1 MRMILKVKSR
11 DADVGRNQKA
21 PGGAWPPE
29 RLRLIAATSYARLAA
44 YRRAGRSLPG
54 QSQHGRG
61 YSAG

>member
-1 MRMILKVKSR
+1 MRMILKVKR
-11 DADVGRNQKA
+11 TDADVERNRKA

-54 QSQHGRG
+54 HAQHGRG